1 MDPKCR
7 KGHRHMGFVNEK
19 NVMLHQN
26 AATKEEALRAVAE
39 YAVTLGVTDS
49 ADKVY
54 DAFIAR
60 EEIDKTGMVD
70 GFAVPHCKTD
80 AVKEASVVIYK
91 NETPLEWPSLD
102 DKPVDIA
109 MALLIPDGEAGT
121 THLRLLSKAAVL
133 LMNDEFKATLRESD
147 DAAKIAETLN
157 AGLEA

>member
-1 MDPKCR
+1 
-7 KGHRHMGFVNEK
+7 MGFVNEN

-26 AATKEEALRAVAE
+26 AATKEEALRIISEHAAS
-39 YAVTLGVTDS
+39 LGVTDS

-54 DAFIAR
+54 EAFLAR

-70 GFAVPHCKTD
+70 GFAVPHCKSD
-80 AVKEASVVIYK
+80 AVKEAAVVIYK
-91 NETPLEWPSLD
+91 NEEPLEWPSLD

-133 LMNDEFKATLRESD
+133 LMNDQFKATLRESD
-147 DAAKIAETLN
+147 DAAVIAQTLN
-157 AGLEA
+157 EGLEA